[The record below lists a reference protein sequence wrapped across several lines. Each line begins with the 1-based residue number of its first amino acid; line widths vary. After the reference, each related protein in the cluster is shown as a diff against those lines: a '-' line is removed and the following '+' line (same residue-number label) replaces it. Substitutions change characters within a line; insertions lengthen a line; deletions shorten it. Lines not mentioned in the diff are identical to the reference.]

1 MVWKI
6 RYYKKQFSK
15 LKSSAQCKGDSKNF
29 GEIKKMK
36 SPKLSFKTLQIQSLW
51 ILYL

>member
-15 LKSSAQCKGDSKNF
+15 LKSSAQCKGDSKDF
-29 GEIKKMK
+29 GEIKKK
-36 SPKLSFKTLQIQSLW
+36 NKISKTLF
-51 ILYL
+51 

>member
-15 LKSSAQCKGDSKNF
+15 LKSSAQCKGDSKDF
-29 GEIKKMK
+29 GKIKKNEI
-36 SPKLSFKTLQIQSLW
+36 SKTLF
-51 ILYL
+51 